1 MNVDQWEDVYSPRDT
16 GDDSGSWD
24 GKLFETYGTDALI
37 VADMAKYDHRRVW
50 TLVEN
55 DGKMSILSGFHLV
68 NRIGHFITDTPHTGD
83 DMLEIP
89 VTDGDVFV

>member
-1 MNVDQWEDVYSPRDT
+1 MNVDQWEDTYSPRDT

-24 GKLFETYGTDALI
+24 GKLFETYGTDALL
-37 VADMAKYDHRRVW
+37 VADMNKYDSRKVW

-55 DGKMSILSGFHLV
+55 DGALSIVNGFHLV
-68 NRIGHFITDTPHTGD
+68 NRIGHFITDEPYKGD
-83 DMLEIP
+83 EPLEIP